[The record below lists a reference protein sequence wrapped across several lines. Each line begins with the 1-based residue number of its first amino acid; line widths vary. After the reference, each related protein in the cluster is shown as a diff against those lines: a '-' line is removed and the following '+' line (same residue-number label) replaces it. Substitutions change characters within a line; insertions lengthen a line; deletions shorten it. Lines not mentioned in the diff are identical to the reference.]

1 LPISSRSFGSGRKPS
16 FSDSGVALTMTMNR
30 IVKSPLG

>member
-1 LPISSRSFGSGRKPS
+1 LNFPISAMSCGSGAF
-16 FSDSGVALTMTMNR
+16 FSDSGVPLRMTMNR